1 MMDAMDNLRAREFLD
16 RLIHERR
23 ENYGALSRLLGR
35 NSAYIQQY
43 IKRGTP
49 RKLDEADRRTL
60 ARYFG
65 VEEQYLGGP
74 GESPAAP
81 APAPALKG
89 GGKGMVLV
97 PQFDLGASAGAG
109 SLDQSERPAG
119 RMAFEEKWLRELGAN
134 PTGLSMIRVDGDSMA
149 PTLSHGDDI
158 LVDRMDG
165 AARLRDGIYVLR
177 LDDVLMVKRVA
188 LGLGRGRFSV
198 RSDNPHYP
206 DWEDIDPALVD
217 VIGRVIWAGRKVG

>member
-1 MMDAMDNLRAREFLD
+1 MMQAMDNLRAREFLD

-35 NSAYIQQY
+35 NPAYIQQY

-49 RKLDEADRRTL
+49 RKLDEADRRML

-65 VEEQYLGGP
+65 VEEQLLGGP
-74 GESPAAP
+74 GESSPASAP
-81 APAPALKG
+81 TPALKG
-89 GGKGMVLV
+89 GAKGMVLV

-119 RMAFEEKWLRELGAN
+119 RMAFDEKWLRDLGAS
-134 PTGLSMIRVDGDSMA
+134 PSGLSMIRVDGDSMA

-165 AARLRDGIYVLR
+165 GARLRDGIYVLR

-188 LGLGRGRFSV
+188 VGLGRGRFSV